1 MHERHVVICQLAPLH
16 FQFPAAGRLFGA
28 ADGAEA
34 RCAAFSTPRG
44 PQGEQKKHSMSQAQ
58 GNQVSCK
65 CLKHRVVKELNAS
78 FPALSLS
85 RFLRAVTEK
94 KLESRLTTL
103 KGILGAYASW
113 WSEMKV
119 AFKVLNKATA

>member
-65 CLKHRVVKELNAS
+65 CPKRRVVKELNAS

-85 RFLRAVTEK
+85 LLLRAVTEK
-94 KLESRLTTL
+94 KIGIKINNF
-103 KGILGAYASW
+103 KGHTWCVCQLV
-113 WSEMKV
+113 E
-119 AFKVLNKATA
+119 